1 MTDGVPTDDF
11 SAGPLTAG
19 QVACLGAYIT
29 AIALWMCAEWLNYKR
44 SHAKKAQTH
53 AHTEAAAVP
62 EGKPLLEM
70 NGVGSAVDVEATSG
84 EAAGAG
90 MPSSPPPGT
99 DASGKPTYAW
109 ASSAFYRCLMLDGD
123 ALLSSREALRSAVE
137 FGTILAWFYV
147 ADRTQLIAPGTK
159 TYTRDVLLFIF
170 LVLTAVAG
178 GYSLK
183 QHRTLLLHRTQT
195 EEWKGWMQV
204 LFLLYHYYN
213 AKEIYNAIRVF
224 IAAYVWMTGFGNFSY
239 YYRTA
244 DFGVGRFFQ
253 MMWRLNFLV
262 LFCCLVLNNSY
273 MLYYIC
279 PMHTLFTIMVYG
291 ALAVFP
297 KYNKSDA
304 AIWLKIGACFLTVFV
319 FWDLKMVFYSVWTP
333 FMFLVGYTDPRR
345 PGGDKM
351 YEWFF
356 RSSLDRYIW
365 IYGMICAF
373 MHPKVEKFLQA
384 VDGMEAH
391 RRRATRA
398 VLISLF
404 CAVGYA
410 WYHFVYLLPK
420 VEYNRIHPYTSWIP
434 ITGEA
439 GILVV
444 DFFFMLRN
452 LTPQMRS
459 FSMGLYGWLGCV
471 TLETYIGQFHT
482 WLLSKRPDGQ
492 PIYLLTLLP
501 GYPLLN
507 FAVVTAIYVVL
518 SHRLFQTTSNLKDAV
533 VPHDDNRL
541 LLRNGL
547 MMAAVAGVAACF
559 GFLMVE
565 ARKMLM
571 L

>member
-1 MTDGVPTDDF
+1 MADVTTTDEFT
-11 SAGPLTAG
+11 AGPLTAG

-29 AIALWMCAEWLNYKR
+29 AIVLWTVAEYLNYNR
-44 SHAKKAQTH
+44 SHAKKHQTH
-53 AHTEAAAVP
+53 AHTEAAEL
-62 EGKPLLEM
+62 EGKALLEL
-70 NGVGSAVDVEATSG
+70 NGGAAHVDVEASSVDAAAVQPSTPTPG
-84 EAAGAG
+84 IDAAGKAN
-90 MPSSPPPGT
+90 
-99 DASGKPTYAW
+99 YAW
-109 ASSAFYRCLMLDGD
+109 TSSAFYRCLTLEED
-123 ALLSSREALRSAVE
+123 ALLASREALRSAVE
-137 FGTILAWFYV
+137 FGTILVWFYV

-183 QHRTLLLHRTQT
+183 QHRPLVLHRTQT

-291 ALAVFP
+291 ALAIGSR
-297 KYNKSDA
+297 YNKSDT
-304 AIWLKIGACFLTVFV
+304 AIWLKIAACFATVFV
-319 FWDLKMVFYSVWTP
+319 FWELKFVFYTIWRP

-345 PGGDKM
+345 PGGDRM

-365 IYGMICAF
+365 IYGMMCAF
-373 MHPKVEKFLQA
+373 MHPKIEKFLQA
-384 VDGMEAH
+384 VDTMEVK
-391 RRRATRA
+391 RRRVTRA
-398 VLISLF
+398 VLIGLF
-404 CAVGYA
+404 CSIGYA
-410 WYHFVYLLPK
+410 WYHFVYCLPK
-420 VEYNRIHPYTSWIP
+420 VEYNKVHPYTSWIP
-434 ITGEA
+434 IT
-439 GILVV
+439 V
-444 DFFFMLRN
+444 FFMLRN
-452 LTPQMRS
+452 LTPQMRT
-459 FSMGLYGWLGCV
+459 FSMGLYGWLGCI

-507 FAVVTAIYVVL
+507 FAVVTALYVAL
-518 SHRLFQTTSNLKDAV
+518 SHRLFLTTGTLKDAV

-547 MMAAVAGVAACF
+547 MMIAVAGAAACF

-565 ARKMLM
+565 ARTMLGVV
-571 L
+571 